1 MGLPY
6 RRGEKYTVK
15 GNFLIDMYQR
25 AVLNCAYAEIARA
38 ECNAFFYDIVGELLE
53 KKVELETIDSRK
65 LLSALRKDL
74 EKNKKNLEYF
84 LQQLDDIENGKLSLL
99 AVPKPAGYGLSEAIE
114 MLERVLK
121 K

>member
-1 MGLPY
+1 MVKSY
-6 RRGEKYTVK
+6 QRGEEYLVK
-15 GNFLIDMYQR
+15 GEFLIDIYRR

-38 ECNAFFYDIVGELLE
+38 DCNEFLYGIAGELLE
-53 KKVELETIDSRK
+53 KKVELKTINSRK

-74 EKNKKNLEYF
+74 GKNKKNLEHF

-99 AVPKPAGYGLSEAIE
+99 AVPKPAGYDLIGALE
-114 MLERVLK
+114 MLEGVLK